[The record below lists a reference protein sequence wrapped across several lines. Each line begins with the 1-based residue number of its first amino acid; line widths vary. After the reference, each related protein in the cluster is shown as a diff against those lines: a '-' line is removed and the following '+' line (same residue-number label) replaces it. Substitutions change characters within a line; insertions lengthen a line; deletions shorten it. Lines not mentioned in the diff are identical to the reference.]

1 MKYKI
6 GINQNIASYAAIFS
20 SKYGYLSW
28 INKIQNTVNGI
39 DRNNI
44 NPVACGSAE
53 AIVLFEEKLWN
64 ILSLYISGLAL
75 LIRYGANTNVKN
87 NKIIPP
93 GIKSINNWTT
103 PTLNV
108 VPTKNTIFQK
118 LSLLSLEAIK
128 PVCVLTEFCSSI
140 ALLCFSVLQN
150 VVKSSM
156 KTYCNYWFK
165 TYNSIISNSHHVLK
179 QIIRNIRKFLSKF
192 YKNIV
197 NIASLRYYSGI
208 TITYRYRTMR
218 DILLNVRTDTATK
231 ELLKEAAAMLGTTVT
246 GFLLSTAT
254 KEAHELIN
262 NKHHFFL
269 NNEQWNKFCSALD
282 EDPKENKALQKL
294 LGTKGVFDE

>member
-1 MKYKI
+1 MKYTV
-6 GINQNIASYAAIFS
+6 GINQNIALYTAIFS
-20 SKYGYLSW
+20 SKCGYLSW

-39 DRNNI
+39 DKNNI
-44 NPVACGSAE
+44 NPIACGSAE
-53 AIVLFEEKLWN
+53 AIVLFEARLCN

-93 GIKSINNWTT
+93 GIKSINNWAT

-108 VPTKNTIFQK
+108 VPERNTIFQK
-118 LSLLSLEAIK
+118 LSLLSLEAIQ
-128 PVCVLTEFCSSI
+128 PVCRLAEFCSSI
-140 ALLCFSVLQN
+140 ALLCFSVLQT
-150 VVKSSM
+150 VVKSSIR
-156 KTYCNYWFK
+156 TFSYYWFK
-165 TYNSIISNSHHVLK
+165 TYNSIIAKSHHVLN
-179 QIIRNIRKFLSKF
+179 QIIWNIREFLNKF

-197 NIASLRYYSGI
+197 NITSLRYYNGI
-208 TITYRYRTMR
+208 TIKYRYKTMR

-282 EDPKENKALQKL
+282 ENPKENKALQKL

>member
-1 MKYKI
+1 MEYKVGVNMNHDTI
-6 GINQNIASYAAIFS
+6 LVINSFRTILPSKKKKGKATKATVSIDIASKVCPKINLPFSNFWFDCTLFMNRARRYDIDIITGIVIGNTKLLSMLRAIYS
-20 SKYGYLSW
+20 
-28 INKIQNTVNGI
+28 
-39 DRNNI
+39 
-44 NPVACGSAE
+44 
-53 AIVLFEEKLWN
+53 EEP
-64 ILSLYISGLAL
+64 
-75 LIRYGANTNVKN
+75 T
-87 NKIIPP
+87 IPT
-93 GIKSINNWTT
+93 IA
-103 PTLNV
+103 
-108 VPTKNTIFQK
+108 TKNTIFQK

-128 PVCVLTEFCSSI
+128 PVCVITEFCSSVF
-140 ALLCFSVLQN
+140 LLCLAVTFC
-150 VVKSSM
+150 VKSSM

-269 NNEQWNKFCSALD
+269 NSEQWNKFCSALD

>member
-1 MKYKI
+1 MQYREGKI
-6 GINQNIASYAAIFS
+6 PNKNVNKIWNNNECLRFAVGNIATIPPASKADENKSQKKAKPSFLILIPWLVLNSNFSLSKVRWELCFVNTTAVINANQNIILP
-20 SKYGYLSW
+20 KGC
-28 INKIQNTVNGI
+28 GI
-39 DRNNI
+39 I
-44 NPVACGSAE
+44 NPE
-53 AIVLFEEKLWN
+53 ANPIN
-64 ILSLYISGLAL
+64 RIT
-75 LIRYGANTNVKN
+75 ANMR
-87 NKIIPP
+87 
-93 GIKSINNWTT
+93 
-103 PTLNV
+103 
-108 VPTKNTIFQK
+108 FQK
-118 LSLLSLEAIK
+118 LSLLNLEAIK
-128 PVCVLTEFCSSI
+128 PFCGLAEFCSSI
-140 ALLCFSVLQN
+140 ALLSFSSLQN
-150 VVKSSM
+150 VAKSSM

-179 QIIRNIRKFLSKF
+179 QIIRNIRKLLSKF

-208 TITYRYRTMR
+208 TITYRYKTMR

-282 EDPKENKALQKL
+282 DHPKENKALQKL
-294 LGTKGVFDE
+294 LSTKGVFDE